1 MTRSHR
7 HPSALL
13 AVVLATAA
21 TLLSSCAGGAS
32 DADQIAAVVK
42 DEGTNPASLCGHLTN
57 ALLLRFGGKSNC
69 LRQAASAAKD
79 PTTHASGVKVSGSTA
94 TAVVGDRSGSR
105 KLTFVK
111 QNGVWKVSGTG

>member
-1 MTRSHR
+1 MTRPHR
-7 HPSALL
+7 HRSALL

-21 TLLSSCAGGAS
+21 TLLSACGGGAS

-42 DEGTNPASLCGHLTN
+42 NEGTNPASLCDHLTS

-79 PTTHASGVKVSGSTA
+79 PTTHASGVKVSGNSA
-94 TAVVGDRSGSR
+94 TAVVVDRSGR
-105 KLTFVK
+105 RTLTFVK
-111 QNGVWKVSGTG
+111 RNGVWKVAGTG